1 MENQKQ
7 RKKFVD
13 FILQY
18 SAQPW
23 FSWIV
28 FILTVFE
35 SIFLFIPPEV
45 FMTPPIVAEKK
56 RAVPI
61 VTAAALGSLVG
72 GAIAYMIGFWLFE
85 SVGVWLIENVASAQ
99 QFENAK
105 NMFHEYGI
113 WIIILAAVTPI
124 PYKLM
129 AMAAG
134 FLGFPALLFLGVSA
148 IFRTMR
154 FAIIG
159 FLLWRFQGL
168 ANSLVKKY
176 FWPLTLAAIL
186 FAGIGIFLL
195 KFL

>member
-1 MENQKQ
+1 MK
-7 RKKFVD
+7 KMKFVD

-18 SAQPW
+18 SAKPW
-23 FSWIV
+23 FSWVV

-45 FMTPPIVAEKK
+45 FMAPPIVAEKK
-56 RAVPI
+56 RALPI
-61 VTAAALGSLVG
+61 IIATSLGSLVG

-85 SVGVWLIENVASAQ
+85 SVGVWLIENVSNPA

-105 NMFHEYGI
+105 NMFREYGV
-113 WIIILAAVTPI
+113 WIIVLAAVTPI

-129 AMAAG
+129 AIAAG

-154 FAIIG
+154 FSIIG
-159 FLLWRFQGL
+159 FLLWRFQGY
-168 ANSLVKKY
+168 ANTMVKKY